1 MHRVPSPAAPP
12 DPDTAGRPGDRLRH
26 DRRVPRETVHK
37 SAPAEV
43 LLTDAQHLG
52 GDRYAVAARWPRD
65 RFIER
70 DGAVD
75 REGPVDR
82 EVLDDRE
89 GPDPVLLAETARQ
102 AAIHLSHRFHDI
114 PLGHPFVLG
123 EIAVELDETLPPLR
137 DAVLETHCRRAAGN
151 PRRACLELDATV
163 RAAGREAGRARVR
176 WEAMEPRRYALLRSR
191 GAAASG
197 PADPGADGAV
207 ALPPAL
213 LGLRQDRDVLLAAD
227 AGRPGRWWLR
237 LDPGHPVLF
246 DHPSDHIPGMALVE
260 AFRQAAGLT
269 AVAHGTV
276 APDRVRDVG
285 ALAVEFTSF
294 GEPGLPVAITAETAG
309 TVGTVGTAGTGDMGE
324 PEGMGEPGGLG
335 EPGESYGGS
344 AALRLT
350 ATQGDRTLAQ
360 ARIRC
365 GTTGH
370 ARRRTE
376 IAC

>member
-1 MHRVPSPAAPP
+1 M
-12 DPDTAGRPGDRLRH
+12 
-26 DRRVPRETVHK
+26 HK
-37 SAPAEV
+37 SATAEV

-52 GDRYAVAARWPRD
+52 GDRYAVAARWHRD
-65 RFIER
+65 RFIE
-70 DGAVD
+70 GGGLVD
-75 REGPVDR
+75 RDDLVDSDALA
-82 EVLDDRE
+82 VPLDGRTL
-89 GPDPVLLAETARQ
+89 DPVLLAETARQ

-123 EIAVELDETLPPLR
+123 EISVELDETLPALT
-137 DAVLETHCRRAAGN
+137 DAVLETHCRRAAGH

-163 RAAGREAGRARVR
+163 RAAGREAARAAGRARVR
-176 WEAMEPRRYALLRSR
+176 WEAMEPRRYALLRRR
-191 GAAASG
+191 GATASG

-207 ALPPAL
+207 ALSPAL

-227 AGRPGRWWLR
+227 AGRSGRWWLR

-269 AVAHGTV
+269 AVARGAV
-276 APDRVRDVG
+276 APDRVRDVS
-285 ALAVEFTSF
+285 ALTVEFTSF
-294 GEPGLPVAITAETAG
+294 GEPDLPVAITVEPA
-309 TVGTVGTAGTGDMGE
+309 GTAGAGGAAEAGATA
-324 PEGMGEPGGLG
+324 EPGRATEPREPGKPT
-335 EPGESYGGS
+335 EPGEPYGGP
-344 AALRLT
+344 AALLLT

-365 GTTGH
+365 GTTGR
-370 ARRRTE
+370 ARRRTG